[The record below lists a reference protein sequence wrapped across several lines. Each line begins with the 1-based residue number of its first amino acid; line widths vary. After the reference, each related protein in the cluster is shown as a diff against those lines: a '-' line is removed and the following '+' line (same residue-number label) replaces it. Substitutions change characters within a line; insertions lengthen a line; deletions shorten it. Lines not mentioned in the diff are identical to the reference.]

1 MTPKIAKTCAMV
13 QIFFVI
19 VDFSSASF
27 SMVSCQIIINCTFY
41 IEYVFL
47 LFCMNENLIDRLK
60 QRDERAFKELVEE
73 YQQMVFS
80 TCLGIVHDYDDTDDV
95 VQDVFIE
102 AFRSL
107 DRFRADSKISTWLY
121 RISVNKSLN
130 FIRDN
135 KRRRFFQSIGAVDS
149 PEIADEQ
156 NLGEMPYHS
165 MVEKE
170 RAKIIHQAI
179 DSLPAKQR
187 IAFVLSKYEDLS
199 YVEIAEVMK
208 TSVSSVESLLFRA
221 KKNLQKKLLNCY
233 KKSC

>member
-1 MTPKIAKTCAMV
+1 
-13 QIFFVI
+13 
-19 VDFSSASF
+19 
-27 SMVSCQIIINCTFY
+27 
-41 IEYVFL
+41 
-47 LFCMNENLIDRLK
+47 MNDNLIDRLK
-60 QRDERAFKELVEE
+60 QRDERAFKELVDQ

-80 TCLGIVHDYDDTDDV
+80 TCLGIVHDYDDADDV

-102 AFRSL
+102 AFRSV
-107 DRFRADSKISTWLY
+107 DNFRADSKISTWLY
-121 RISVNKSLN
+121 RIAVNKSLN

-156 NLGEMPYHS
+156 HMTDMPYHS

-170 RAKIIHQAI
+170 RTEILHQAI
-179 DSLPAKQR
+179 DSLPGKQR
-187 IAFVLSKYEDLS
+187 TAFVLSKYEELP
-199 YVEIAEVMK
+199 YAEIAEVMK

-221 KKNLQKKLLNCY
+221 KKNLQKKLLHCY